1 MIYNH
6 TEDINMSG
14 GEFDYLQFRIDDCAI
29 DVKQKVVDYDK
40 TCTKQ
45 TLARINECAETLEKA
60 GKMLQRVDYFVAG
73 DDGEESF
80 NRRWKE
86 DELDI

>member
-1 MIYNH
+1 
-6 TEDINMSG
+6 MSG
-14 GEFDYLQFRIDDCAI
+14 GAFDYLQFRIDDCAF

-40 TCTKQ
+40 TCTEQ
-45 TLARINECAETLEKA
+45 TLVRIKKCADSLEKV

-80 NRRWKE
+80 NRRWEE
-86 DELDI
+86 DELDT